1 MLLTRNGQRE
11 QGLEHLQQAAQTDP
25 SLHSASIL
33 TQQQSPHENAQTEIE
48 LADQSRTEDGYSRTN
63 HVKAG
68 QLPK

>member
-1 MLLTRNGQRE
+1 
-11 QGLEHLQQAAQTDP
+11 
-25 SLHSASIL
+25 
-33 TQQQSPHENAQTEIE
+33 